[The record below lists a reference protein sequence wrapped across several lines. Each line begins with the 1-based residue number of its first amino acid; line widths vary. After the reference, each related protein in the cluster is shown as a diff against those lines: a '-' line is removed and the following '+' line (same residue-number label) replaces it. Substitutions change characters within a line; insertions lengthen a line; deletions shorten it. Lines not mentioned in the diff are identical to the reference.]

1 MLPAQRRPGP
11 RQRWDPSPEAR
22 SPSVCEGWGCLRAA
36 HQNQM
41 VVSRIVCRQFGAS
54 LKPPGPPWGGG
65 RSFPAQAQ
73 PPASRTLATSSHLAP
88 PPLSPE
94 ATVRQAA
101 CPAHPPL
108 HHPSPPRGVSSGRA
122 GTPCCSWLCAP
133 PARPRTGLGQQL
145 ALRKCL
151 LRECA
156 GLASLMHASSRPAKE
171 DSFPIH
177 I

>member
-1 MLPAQRRPGP
+1 MNFSEEPRRNCPAAVMLITQ
-11 RQRWDPSPEAR
+11 QPSLGGIFLGATLLTTPWHACELNPE
-22 SPSVCEGWGCLRAA
+22 
-36 HQNQM
+36 
-41 VVSRIVCRQFGAS
+41 
-54 LKPPGPPWGGG
+54 
-65 RSFPAQAQ
+65 AQ